1 MNVCVIIDRN
11 KHGPFLQEPPTED
24 MQPIH
29 DWIKKQGGKLVY
41 STGGKFSEEFSGKA
55 RTRLD
60 VYRQANRAK
69 LIPYKEVEK
78 KLNELDM
85 DLMKSD
91 DPHII
96 ALALAANVNLLYTA
110 DRNLID
116 DFKNTLIM
124 GTGNKGK
131 IYSSAKNKSLLN
143 RDTCP

>member
-1 MNVCVIIDRN
+1 MCIIIDKN

-29 DWIKKQGGKLVY
+29 DWIRKQGGKLVY
-41 STGGKFSEEFSGKA
+41 STGGKFSEEFSGRAKA
-55 RTRLD
+55 RLD
-60 VYRQANRAK
+60 VYRQLNIAK
-69 LIPYKEVEK
+69 LIPYEEVEK
-78 KLNELDM
+78 KLNKLDM
-85 DLMKSD
+85 DLLKSD

-96 ALALAANVNLLYTA
+96 ALALAANVNLLYSS

-116 DFKNTLIM
+116 DFKNTSIM

-131 IYSSAKNKSLLN
+131 IYSSAKNKNLLN